1 MLIAAMV
8 LGLFGG
14 ITYFVGGC
22 TGTISWGE
30 GTAPW
35 WVISLIPIGA
45 VGAMGAALAKT
56 KPTMAGAIMMLAAAA
71 AMGVGF
77 ASLPDF
83 LSRLETAGGLPSY
96 YFTVPVPAHALSGNI
111 LLVPFSLLSLI
122 IGGMLAISTG
132 KKTAADN

>member
-8 LGLFGG
+8 LGLIGG
-14 ITYFVGGC
+14 ITYFLGGC
-22 TGTISWGE
+22 TGTVSWGE

-45 VGAMGAALAKT
+45 VGAMGAAMART
-56 KPTMAGAIMMLAAAA
+56 KPMTAGALMLLAAAA

-77 ASLPDF
+77 ASIPDYI
-83 LSRLETAGGLPSY
+83 SRSDTAGGIPTNYLA
-96 YFTVPVPAHALSGNI
+96 VLVPAHALGSRI
-111 LLVPFSLLSLI
+111 EAVPYSLLTLI

-132 KKTAADN
+132 KKTAADD

>member
-8 LGLFGG
+8 LGLIGG

-22 TGTISWGE
+22 AGTISWGE

-45 VGAMGAALAKT
+45 VGAMGAAMART
-56 KPTMAGAIMMLAAAA
+56 KPLTAGAVMLLAAAG

-83 LSRLETAGGLPSY
+83 INRLDTAGEVPSNY
-96 YFTVPVPAHALSGNI
+96 LTVLVPAHALTGN
-111 LLVPFSLLSLI
+111 LLVVPFSLLTLI

-132 KKTAADN
+132 KKTAAED